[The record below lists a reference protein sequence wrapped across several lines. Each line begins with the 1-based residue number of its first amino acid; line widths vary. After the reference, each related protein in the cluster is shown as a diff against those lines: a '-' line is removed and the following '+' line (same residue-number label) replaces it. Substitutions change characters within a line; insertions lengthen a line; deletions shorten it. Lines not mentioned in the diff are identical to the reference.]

1 MDNDQENSN
10 QDDPEVKKS
19 SDNNTKPLTAT
30 SKTGNDEPEVMEI
43 EGQQQKSTTIVPSI
57 QKVKEKPP
65 PPKEL
70 DEKQKNALK
79 KAYDFPKEPCIL
91 VKKIPLLNS
100 CSN

>member
-1 MDNDQENSN
+1 MNG
-10 QDDPEVKKS
+10 KHW
-19 SDNNTKPLTAT
+19 LY
-30 SKTGNDEPEVMEI
+30 G
-43 EGQQQKSTTIVPSI
+43 
-57 QKVKEKPP
+57 KVKEKPP